1 MKVQL
6 DEMLPIGLRELLPA
20 HDVVTAAYAG
30 LAGIPNGDL
39 ISRAIA
45 AGFGVIVTLDL
56 GIPYQQNLA
65 AQDIGFVLIAD
76 NDVDRIRPYAERLVE
91 AISEVRP
98 GSVVHVTGE
107 A

>member
-1 MKVQL
+1 VKVIL

-30 LAGIPNGDL
+30 LAGIPNGEL

-56 GIPYQQNLA
+56 GILHQQNLA
-65 AQDIGFVLIAD
+65 AQDIGFVLT
-76 NDVDRIRPYAERLVE
+76 PTTM
-91 AISEVRP
+91 ST
-98 GSVVHVTGE
+98 GSAHTPSGWRRRSPRSRQVPSST
-107 A
+107 